1 MALNAFKRKSI
12 CTGRE
17 RMKLSTF
24 KTNKTTE
31 SIAFIKLD
39 NIASQVVWQCNKNVN
54 IKVLRLSPVSF
65 TYKHTIRAC

>member
-17 RMKLSTF
+17 RMKLFTF
-24 KTNKTTE
+24 ETNKTTE

-39 NIASQVVWQCNKNVN
+39 NIASQLVWQCNK
-54 IKVLRLSPVSF
+54 KC
-65 TYKHTIRAC
+65 KHKST